1 MELKLHMELAPDTR
15 NHFFV
20 YFLPFFSYFFSLHLR
35 PLAAVDGARCSRHHR
50 AALLRIALV
59 VVVEVRVEEEVVV
72 GCVC

>member
-1 MELKLHMELAPDTR
+1 VAVDGALKLI
-15 NHFFV
+15 FF
-20 YFLPFFSYFFSLHLR
+20 LFFSIFFLA

-50 AALLRIALV
+50 AALLGISLV

>member
-1 MELKLHMELAPDTR
+1 MELKLHMEVTPDTR
-15 NHFFV
+15 NHFFSL
-20 YFLPFFSYFFSLHLR
+20 FFAIFSYFFPLHLR

-59 VVVEVRVEEEVVV
+59 VVVQVRVEEEVVV